1 MLVRFDNS
9 FNNINLD
16 HRTYLKDVVSST
28 IHNQNSLVNCDT
40 YSFIPS
46 TRQTIDMN
54 GDMLTQV
61 KKLVSHF
68 YPELSPIRHIE
79 LDRISG
85 AMTNAVYFVTI
96 EQRRFVLRIYG
107 HGCEVLLDRQK
118 ELEWLAR
125 LTPLRV
131 GARLLGTFD
140 NGRLEEYLPSKT
152 LTNDCIRETNTSLQ
166 IAKLLAKLHSIVQF
180 YPPSSSS
187 SSSLEVWSCIYK
199 WFHTLSVSDVFKN
212 KNNDGFSIVGIS
224 LNDIKKCQQFLDK
237 INPGNETVVFA
248 HNDLQYGN
256 ILRLNANDE
265 LVAVDFEYAGYNPRS
280 YDIANHFIEWQYDY
294 SSNDSALAKAHKAPT
309 VQQQKL
315 FLATYLEHHHLS
327 STTTLDQLWN
337 EVNCWTMACHLYWG
351 LWAFVQVLQSDI
363 DFDYASY
370 GTQRLNMFKQCF
382 HTLLNG
388 NLELP

>member
-9 FNNINLD
+9 FNNINLN

-46 TRQTIDMN
+46 TRQTIDIN
-54 GDMLTQV
+54 GDISTQV
-61 KKLVSHF
+61 KKLVAHF
-68 YPELSPIRHIE
+68 YPELSPIRQIE

-118 ELEWLAR
+118 ELEWLSR
-125 LTPLRV
+125 LTPLKV

-152 LTNDCIRETNTSLQ
+152 LTNDCIRETNTSLK

-180 YPPSSSS
+180 YPPSPSSS

-199 WFHTLSVSDVFKN
+199 WFHTLAIILTLEMKPL
-212 KNNDGFSIVGIS
+212 S
-224 LNDIKKCQQFLDK
+224 LLIM
-237 INPGNETVVFA
+237 I
-248 HNDLQYGN
+248 
-256 ILRLNANDE
+256 
-265 LVAVDFEYAGYNPRS
+265 YNMEIS
-280 YDIANHFIEWQYDY
+280 YD
-294 SSNDSALAKAHKAPT
+294 
-309 VQQQKL
+309 
-315 FLATYLEHHHLS
+315 
-327 STTTLDQLWN
+327 
-337 EVNCWTMACHLYWG
+337 
-351 LWAFVQVLQSDI
+351 
-363 DFDYASY
+363 
-370 GTQRLNMFKQCF
+370 
-382 HTLLNG
+382 
-388 NLELP
+388 